1 MIIKDV
7 TPVKKGVL
15 RVVAADGRSGVVDVE
30 PFFESP
36 VFSALKEWDA
46 FIQLRNG
53 KYYVEWMCGADLSAD
68 TLEARMKWSA

>member
-1 MIIKDV
+1 MIIQDV

-36 VFSALKEWDA
+36 VFSALKDWDA

-53 KYYVEWMCGADLSAD
+53 KYYIEWTCGADLSAD
-68 TLEARMKWSA
+68 TLEARMKWST